1 MLLFH
6 GTVEPFIEGIF
17 AYGLLPPNR
26 NDRSSGWTKA
36 LSGLGQNACVFAS
49 TSPVASRGGNP
60 VAFAMSYRGPLPE
73 RAGYIVVI
81 DLPPEDLHQIRAVI
95 PNVELHSFIDTLNA
109 RYFLQQPFQ
118 IRYQRF
124 NERFDIA
131 QFCIFYW
138 LTQYLKQSAYPL
150 EAPALRELLRQHID
164 ESNSPYAWR
173 ITGIETLS
181 TGRVNLRTE
190 PEPPYSYV
198 FKGFERYKPFLH
210 FLQEKRPHSLPQDA
224 VLKPY
229 RISGAEESVLNNL
242 AFLLRIVAAHVAP
255 FAQRDILRFFHT
267 HSSWNWDD
275 WYAAFP
281 AQECDLPR
289 LWHPDYGR
297 HFAMQDLKNA
307 DNQLIL
313 SSLPPRYILGAIKV
327 SDGVKLLPHL
337 RPDRKKGEKL
347 SSRLWQ
353 RAYALRAQYSG
364 KPLIIAS

>member
-6 GTVEPFIEGIF
+6 GTAEPFLDSIF
-17 AYGLLPPNR
+17 AYGLLPPNS

-36 LSGLGQNACVFAS
+36 LSGLGQDACVFAS

-60 VAFAMSYRGPLPE
+60 VAFAMGYRGPLAE

-81 DLPPEDLHQIRAVI
+81 DLPPEDLQQVRAVI

-118 IRYQRF
+118 IRYRKLS
-124 NERFDIA
+124 ERLDIA

-138 LTQYLKQSAYPL
+138 LTHFLKKRGYPL
-150 EAPALRELLRQHID
+150 EAPALRELLKQHID
-164 ESNSPYAWR
+164 GSDAPYAWR
-173 ITGIETLS
+173 VTGVETLS
-181 TGRVNLRTE
+181 TGRVNLRTKA
-190 PEPPYSYV
+190 EPPYSYI
-198 FKGFERYKPFLH
+198 FEGFERYEPFLL
-210 FLQEKRPHSLPQDA
+210 FLQQLRARPLPQDA
-224 VLKPY
+224 ILKPY
-229 RISGAEESVLNNL
+229 RISGAEESVLSNL

-255 FAQRDILRFFHT
+255 FAQRDILRFFQT
-267 HSSWNWDD
+267 HPSWNWDD

-297 HFAMQDLKNA
+297 HFDMQDLKSA

-313 SSLPPRYILGAIKV
+313 SALPPRYILGAIKV

-353 RAYALRAQYSG
+353 RAYALRSQYSG
-364 KPLIIAS
+364 KPLIITS

>member
-6 GTVEPFIEGIF
+6 GTFEPFLESIF
-17 AYGLLPPNR
+17 AYGLLPPNS

-36 LSGLGQNACVFAS
+36 LSGLGQDACVFAS

-60 VAFAMSYRGPLPE
+60 MAFAMGYRGPLPE

-81 DLPPEDLHQIRAVI
+81 DLPPEDQYLVRAVI
-95 PNVELHSFIDTLNA
+95 PNVELRSFIDSLNA

-118 IRYQRF
+118 VRYRHLK
-124 NERFDIA
+124 ERFDIPH
-131 QFCIFYW
+131 FCIFYW
-138 LTQYLKQSAYPL
+138 LTRFLKERGFPL
-150 EAPALRELLRQHID
+150 EAPTLHELLKRHLD
-164 ESNSPYAWR
+164 ESDPPYAWR
-173 ITGIETLS
+173 VIGVETLKN
-181 TGRVNLRTE
+181 GRVNLRTKA
-190 PEPPYSYV
+190 EPPYSYI
-198 FKGFERYKPFLH
+198 FEGFDRYKPFLH
-210 FLQEKRPHSLPQDA
+210 FLQEQLAYPLPPDA

-229 RISGAEESVLNNL
+229 RISGAEEAVLNNL
-242 AFLLRIVAAHVAP
+242 AFLLRVVSAHVAP
-255 FAQRDILRFFHT
+255 FSERDILRFFRT

-297 HFAMQDLKNA
+297 HFTMQDLKNE
-307 DNQLIL
+307 DNQLIF
-313 SSLPPRYILGAIKV
+313 SSIPPRYILGAIKV
-327 SDGVKLLPHL
+327 SDGVKLLPYL

-353 RAYALRAQYSG
+353 RAYALRAQYTG
-364 KPLIIAS
+364 RPAIIVS